1 MFSGWFGSAPAAPE
15 PLVYPECESPQTPAD
30 YEALAARKFQHFLDM
45 VNSYVG
51 WTRLEFL
58 EPGHTDI
65 ELYDRALSDSSINCV
80 KSVAVLPASPK
91 VCIYYAHELYIRP
104 GIPSN
109 SDLFRGLSQTVLELC
124 KCTDVDTL
132 KQWDAEVEQ
141 IRTVES
147 EFSSNPCCF
156 PIVWLIEGLSP
167 EINDNIQLV
176 YSSYNAPPPV
186 WKREFVAIRATKE
199 LEDGTCISYG
209 ASVNHKDFP
218 TPTNYVR
225 GCIIISGWHLRPVE
239 GSISLL
245 HSAPANEPSHSILSD
260 TQEIPTLLAAPESFS
275 WTPRA
280 GSPLPSSTCTK
291 RSPDRLWSP
300 FATTSTSKSS
310 DCILQAGGR
319 QPRRNTKHTYPSSSS
334 LLLYVDYHLHQ

>member
-30 YEALAARKFQHFLDM
+30 YEALAARKFQHFLDL
-45 VNSYVG
+45 VNSDEG

-80 KSVAVLPASPK
+80 KSVAILPASPK
-91 VCIYYAHELYIRP
+91 A
-104 GIPSN
+104 
-109 SDLFRGLSQTVLELC
+109 VLELC

-141 IRTVES
+141 IRTVEK
-147 EFSSNPCCF
+147 
-156 PIVWLIEGLSP
+156 
-167 EINDNIQLV
+167 INDNIQLV

-218 TPTNYVR
+218 TPTDYVR
-225 GCIIISGWHLRPVE
+225 GCIVISGWHLRPVE
-239 GSISLL
+239 GNPNATRCTRVVQLDPKGWI
-245 HSAPANEPSHSILSD
+245 
-260 TQEIPTLLAAPESFS
+260 
-275 WTPRA
+275 
-280 GSPLPSSTCTK
+280 PSSVVNMYKTK
-291 RSPDRLWSP
+291 SG
-300 FATTSTSKSS
+300 
-310 DCILQAGGR
+310 QALVSI
-319 QPRRNTKHTYPSSSS
+319 RNYLNK
-334 LLLYVDYHLHQ
+334 QKQ